1 MNHTHNHSHHHH
13 DHTHHHDGS
22 KSLAIA
28 FFVNLTFT
36 IIEIAGGLIS
46 NSVSVMSD
54 AVHDM
59 GDCVALGMA
68 WRYEKMSQK
77 ERDTEYNYGYR
88 RYSILGALITITI
101 LTLGSL
107 ALFIHSVQRLFSPEA
122 VEPHYMIGLAV
133 LGLLV
138 NGFAA
143 WKVSRNDSITHK
155 AATLHLI
162 EDVLGWAVV
171 LIGAVIIKFTG
182 MMWIDPLLSIFINL
196 FIFWKVQARIKEI
209 IPIIM
214 QSSPMGLDTHLLK
227 SEILK
232 LPLVKD
238 IHSIQAWSLDG
249 QRHVLSCHIVVE
261 SNSIDGLISLKKQT
275 KAVLLKHNVLDS
287 TLEFEFP
294 NEPCTS

>member
-1 MNHTHNHSHHHH
+1 
-13 DHTHHHDGS
+13 
-22 KSLAIA
+22 
-28 FFVNLTFT
+28 
-36 IIEIAGGLIS
+36 
-46 NSVSVMSD
+46 MSD